1 MICHCPGS
9 MVTFS
14 PGLQLNFVGLL
25 KYFEHTSLFLA
36 IPRGMWDLSFLTRD
50 QTMPPAL
57 AMWSL
62 NHWTAG
68 QVPECISCVP
78 WIRTVQEHLVPG
90 SSMSLVTRLT
100 QSGCQCRVRLDR

>member
-1 MICHCPGS
+1 MICRWPGL

-25 KYFEHTSLFLA
+25 KHFEHTSFFFFFFLA
-36 IPRGMWDLSFLTRD
+36 IPHGLWDLSFLTKD
-50 QTMPPAL
+50 QAMPPAL
-57 AMWSL
+57 AVWNL

-68 QVPECISCVP
+68 QVPECISCLP

-90 SSMSLVTRLT
+90 SSVLSPI
-100 QSGCQCRVRLDR
+100 